1 MSPEQAAGRP
11 VDWRSDMF
19 SLGTML
25 YEMASGIRPFRGGS
39 TIAILSSIV
48 RDDPPPVAT
57 LRRDVQAAAGDE
69 ANLIPYESRKQTA
82 KIRSHTKIVSSRWV
96 DRGCPQPLRATIT
109 GIGSGMLRLVLADT
123 SL

>member
-1 MSPEQAAGRP
+1 VTAAGQINGTPAHMSPEQAAGRP

-57 LRRDVQAAAGDE
+57 LRRDVPRLLDAIVAQCLSKD
-69 ANLIPYESRKQTA
+69 PA
-82 KIRSHTKIVSSRWV
+82 KRPPATKPI
-96 DRGCPQPLRATIT
+96 
-109 GIGSGMLRLVLADT
+109 
-123 SL
+123 